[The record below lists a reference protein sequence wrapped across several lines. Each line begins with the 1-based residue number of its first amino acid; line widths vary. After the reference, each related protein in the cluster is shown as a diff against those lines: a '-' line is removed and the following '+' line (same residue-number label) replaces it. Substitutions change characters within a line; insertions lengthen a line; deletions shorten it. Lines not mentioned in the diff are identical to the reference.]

1 MVDSSNVVKDT
12 YTSTVT
18 NGAWSVSVTA
28 AQAQALADG
37 SYSIKAN
44 VSDVAGNAAATASQA
59 IALETLAPTVTIST
73 TGTTTNQATQHDL
86 RRRHHHCRRRGRR
99 DGDVVRHRE

>member
-1 MVDSSNVVKDT
+1 MNGQTATITLVDSSNVVKDT

-44 VSDVAGNAAATASQA
+44 VSDVAGNAAPYG
-59 IALETLAPTVTIST
+59 EP
-73 TGTTTNQATQHDL
+73 
-86 RRRHHHCRRRGRR
+86 
-99 DGDVVRHRE
+99 E